1 MKRNKKR
8 GFRSG
13 YFAFGAHKELV
24 DDSTLEV
31 YTGDKVRIKDDGVT
45 TAKIIDS
52 AVTEAK
58 AGSAVAAGITTGLVA
73 AKVMAATQLEA
84 ACDGAADN
92 LFLMAAGDCILDVIL
107 YVGTAAGEAATL
119 DIGLDAAAAVG
130 SADPNGLIAAGNLNA
145 QGVYRGT
152 DTVTDATAPTYQGDL
167 LDDGPVT
174 IAAAGYIT
182 CISSADESSSS
193 LVGQVVVLYVPA

>member
-1 MKRNKKR
+1 M
-8 GFRSG
+8 G
-13 YFAFGAHKELV
+13 YFAFGAHKELA
-24 DDSTLEV
+24 DDSSLEV
-31 YTGDKVRIKDDGVT
+31 SGEKVQIKASGVS
-45 TAKIIDS
+45 TAKIADS

-73 AKVMAATQLEA
+73 AKVMATTQVEA

-92 LFLMAAGDCILDVIL
+92 LFAMKAGDCILDIVV

-130 SADPNGLIAAGNLNA
+130 SADPNGLMEAGNLNA
-145 QGVYRGT
+145 VGIYRT
-152 DTVTDATAPTYQGDL
+152 LDTVTDATEPTYVGDL
-167 LDDGPVT
+167 LGDGPVT
-174 IAAAGYIT
+174 IAADGYIT

-193 LVGQVVVLYVPA
+193 LVAQIMVLYIPA